1 MTVDVKPVRASRAGY
16 LREWRARRA
25 VLRSADGLLPFQ
37 SSFVSVVTCREHQP
51 VSTAILSTPRGN
63 GKSWLAG
70 LLVARSL
77 TPGDPLHEDGVEN
90 VLVAASRSQAAIVL
104 DFTRA
109 FLADQEAIGGD
120 LTGWSI

>member
-1 MTVDVKPVRASRAGY
+1 MTVDVKPTRGSRAGY

-25 VLRSADGLLPFQ
+25 AIRSADGLLPFQ
-37 SSFVSVVTCREHQP
+37 SSFVSVVCREHQP

-90 VLVAASRSQAAIVL
+90 VLVAASRAQAAIVL

-109 FLADQEAIGGD
+109 VSGGSGG
-120 LTGWSI
+120 L